1 MNWRDAAACSGE
13 DPELFFP
20 ISGSG
25 LGMVQIGEAKAVC
38 GRCPVQARCLEW
50 ALGAGP
56 MEGVWGGTT
65 EAERRAM
72 QRRSTRERLRAT
84 GGTAA

>member
-1 MNWRDAAACSGE
+1 MNWRDAAACSEE

-38 GRCPVQARCLEW
+38 GRCPVTFQCLEW

-65 EAERRAM
+65 ESERRAL
-72 QRRSTRERLRAT
+72 RGRTTRERLREA
-84 GGTAA
+84 GETAA

>member
-1 MNWRDAAACSGE
+1 MNWRDAAACSEE

-38 GRCPVQARCLEW
+38 GRCPVTFQCLEW
-50 ALGAGP
+50 ALGAARWKACGAVP
-56 MEGVWGGTT
+56 
-65 EAERRAM
+65 RRANDV
-72 QRRSTRERLRAT
+72 RCGDVPPAS
-84 GGTAA
+84 G

>member
-1 MNWRDAAACSGE
+1 MNWREAAACSEE

-38 GRCPVQARCLEW
+38 HRCPVRERCLEW

-72 QRRSTRERLRAT
+72 QRRTQRERLRGA

>member
-38 GRCPVQARCLEW
+38 RRCPVTDRCLEW

-65 EAERRAM
+65 EGERRTL
-72 QRRSTRERLRAT
+72 QRRAVRERLRET
-84 GGTAA
+84 SETAA